1 MARTCAWCKKE
12 LAAAVGAVGSRVVS
26 KGICGDCLHQIE
38 VDSPKS
44 SREIVDLF
52 GVPVLLVDNGSRILA
67 ANKHAQKILNKPFPS
82 LENHLPGE
90 AVECVN
96 SRQPGGCGKTVHCHA
111 CALRKT
117 LEKTIASGE
126 GMEKVPAYLDVFQKD
141 GSVIRRLLYI
151 STEKLADFVLLRID
165 GVETLRTMQVSR
177 PSQQDIPV
185 S

>member
-1 MARTCAWCKKE
+1 MARTCARCKKE
-12 LAAAVGAVGSRVVS
+12 LAAAVGAADSRVVS
-26 KGICGDCLHQIE
+26 KGICGDCLRQIE

-44 SREIVDLF
+44 SREIIELF
-52 GVPVLLVDNGSRILA
+52 GVPVLLVDKGTRILA
-67 ANKHAQKILNKPFPS
+67 ANKHAQKILNKPLPD

-96 SRQPGGCGKTVHCHA
+96 SRQPGGCGKTLHCQA

-117 LEKTIASGE
+117 LEATIAGNK
-126 GMEKVPAYLDVFQKD
+126 GMENVPAYLDIFQKD
-141 GSVIRRLLYI
+141 GSIIRRLLYI

-165 GVETLRTMQVSR
+165 RVETLRTMQLSQ
-177 PSQQDIPV
+177 PPQQDIPV